1 MDTNEITRPTIL
13 EINLDNFKFNISQ
26 IKKNVGKD
34 VEIMPVIKAN
44 GYGTYVNKRL
54 DILNMFN
61 IVAVATVD
69 EGVYIRNLGY
79 EKDIFLLNQ
88 AYETEIDKIIDN
100 NIIVGVSSKKFML
113 KLAEYDKMV
122 NIHIEIG
129 TGMGR
134 TGIHPDRVEE
144 FIKLVPKNVHV
155 DGVYTHMSSAD
166 IDDEYTKKQIKSF
179 DHALNVVK
187 QFFPKLRY
195 IHAAASNA
203 ILNYPE
209 SHYNLV
215 RPGIIIYGY
224 PASENTLEKIQLRP
238 IATLKSKITYIK
250 EVDKGTSIGYGRSY
264 ITNKKTKVATVPIGY
279 ADGLRRDFSN
289 GWKVKINNKK
299 VPIIGKICM
308 DSFMVDV
315 TDIEDVNIGDVVFIW
330 DNEDIKVEDLASK
343 CGTINYE
350 ILCTISDRVPR
361 KFLNEGRGLILNF
374 LNR

>member
-1 MDTNEITRPTIL
+1 MNTNEITRPTIL
-13 EINLDNFKFNISQ
+13 EINIDNFKFNISQ
-26 IKKNVGKD
+26 IKDIVGKD

-54 DILNMFN
+54 DILDMFN

-69 EGVYIRNLGY
+69 EGAYIRKLGY
-79 EKDIFLLNQ
+79 KKDIFLLNQ

-113 KLAEYDKMV
+113 KLAEYDKKI

-144 FIKLVPKNVHV
+144 FIKLVPQNVHV

-179 DHALNVVK
+179 DYALNVVK
-187 QFFPKLRY
+187 QFYPKIRY
-195 IHAAASNA
+195 VHAAASNA

-224 PASENTLEKIQLRP
+224 PASETTLEKIQLKP
-238 IATLKSKITYIK
+238 IATFKSKITYVK
-250 EVDKGTSIGYGRSY
+250 EVDEGTSIGYGRSY
-264 ITNKKTKVATVPIGY
+264 ITDKKTKVATIPIGY

-299 VPIIGKICM
+299 APIIGKICM

-315 TDIEDVNIGDVVFIW
+315 TDIEDVNVGDTVFIW
-330 DNEDIKVEDLASK
+330 DNEDITVEDLANK
-343 CGTINYE
+343 CGTINHE

-361 KFLNEGRGLILNF
+361 VFYNNK
-374 LNR
+374 